1 MALSKSN
8 NLLWDPIRALYV
20 EGTPEERVRQKWIL
34 AMMGP
39 LGYPKGL
46 ISVEK
51 DLKAASLKQIS
62 TDPNRRI
69 DILCYTPSAEGLK
82 PLLLVE
88 CKAPDNKESA
98 EAQVLGYEFYVEAPF
113 FCVIRGERAITFWKE
128 KDRFA
133 SVPFLPTYLQLT
145 AKL

>member
-8 NLLWDPIRALYV
+8 NLLWDPIRSLYV

-46 ISVEK
+46 IAVEK
-51 DLKAASLKQIS
+51 DLQEVSLKQIS
-62 TDPNRRI
+62 SNPNRRI
-69 DILCYTPSAEGLK
+69 DILCYTPSLDGLK

-88 CKAPDNKESA
+88 CKAPHNKESA
-98 EAQVLGYEFYVEAPF
+98 EAQVLGYEFYVGAPF
-113 FCVIRGERAITFWKE
+113 FCVIRGTTATTFWKE
-128 KDRFA
+128 KGAFA
-133 SVPFLPTYLQLT
+133 SVPFLPGYAQLI